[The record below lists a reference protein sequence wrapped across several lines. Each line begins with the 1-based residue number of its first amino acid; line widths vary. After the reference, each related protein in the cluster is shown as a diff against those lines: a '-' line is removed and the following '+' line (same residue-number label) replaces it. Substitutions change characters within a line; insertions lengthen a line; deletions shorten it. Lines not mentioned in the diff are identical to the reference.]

1 MKGDIQSALFWNP
14 FGIILMTILVVS
26 PFWIIYDVVSGNS
39 TLLNAYIKT
48 ELFLKRK
55 WIAIPAIL
63 LVLMN
68 WIWNIT
74 KGL

>member
-1 MKGDIQSALFWNP
+1 MKGDILNALYWNP
-14 FGIILMTILVVS
+14 FGILLVSILIITPL
-26 PFWIIYDVVSGNS
+26 WIIYDLASRNS

-48 ELFLKRK
+48 EHFLKRK

-68 WIWNIT
+68 WVWNIS

>member
-1 MKGDIQSALFWNP
+1 M
-14 FGIILMTILVVS
+14 IILIGS
-26 PFWIIYDVVSGNS
+26 PFWIFYDVVSRKK

-48 ELFLKRK
+48 ELFLNRK

-63 LVLMN
+63 IVMLN
-68 WIWNIT
+68 WIWNIS